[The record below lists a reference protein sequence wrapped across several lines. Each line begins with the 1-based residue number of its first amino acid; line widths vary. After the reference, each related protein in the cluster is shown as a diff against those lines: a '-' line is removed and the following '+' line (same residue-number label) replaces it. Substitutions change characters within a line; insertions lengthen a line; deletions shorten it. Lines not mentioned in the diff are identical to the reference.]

1 MARNGITWDNYVS
14 LAVNN
19 TLVKV
24 GPANPIIVEAWKK
37 IKNMLIGFPCHMAN
51 NNASKSIQIFV
62 KIAANSNVEELLL
75 GINVH
80 FDYSS

>member
-1 MARNGITWDNYVS
+1 
-14 LAVNN
+14 
-19 TLVKV
+19 
-24 GPANPIIVEAWKK
+24 
-37 IKNMLIGFPCHMAN
+37 MAN

-62 KIAANSNVEELLL
+62 KIVDNSNVEELLL

>member
-24 GPANPIIVEAWKK
+24 GPANSVIVEAWKK
-37 IKNMLIGFPCHMAN
+37 NKSMLISFPCHMAN

-62 KIAANSNVEELLL
+62 KIVDNSNVEELLL